1 MDNDT
6 HIRSDNETTSPF
18 EKVIL
23 RHREIT
29 ERKGIAFCLE
39 PWEGYYFPDEC
50 ILHLHFMHAEVAAR
64 YRFLICDSNLCVDVV
79 DQLFCSSDGK
89 KVDGARARWFESI
102 FIQKLNGFKNENFLL
117 IVRSVRK

>member
-1 MDNDT
+1 MDNDAQ
-6 HIRSDNETTSPF
+6 ICSDNETTSPF
-18 EKVIL
+18 VRGIL
-23 RHREIT
+23 RQPEIT

-39 PWEGYYFPDEC
+39 PWEGYYFPDESM
-50 ILHLHFMHAEVAAR
+50 LHLHFMHAEVAAR

-89 KVDGARARWFESI
+89 KVSGARARWFESI
-102 FIQKLNGFKNENFLL
+102 FIQKLNDFKNENFLF